1 MYKAF
6 MEAKKT
12 LRTRWKEIDQL
23 VVNVE
28 EEMRISPMTP
38 QAKAKREKKARQ
50 KAAKLAAAVDG
61 TGSPASLKSLG
72 SKSSK
77 KKKKRKGGDGGTENN
92 AGTSP
97 SGLPGPD
104 KERPY
109 GDNQERPSIE
119 VQDVDDDT
127 QAIDI
132 GSPSLSPISMSM
144 PSPLSP
150 PLRSLVSNLPPS
162 PVEPSFF
169 PSSQPS
175 STSASL
181 SSSLTL
187 PPSKLPTPHPTQS
200 RFPVPSKSPFSRS
213 PTAASLNLTRGTA
226 FSWKVAS
233 LPSAQSASDHVSA
246 TSFSMPATTAAA
258 SLKGHSLLTTK
269 ATVSLAIRRGA
280 VPPTISVYS
289 AEVPSSGDGISKG
302 RPAPRIM
309 PLKRFAPSSPVSRL
323 PPSKGTSVTSWRR
336 GELPEKVRLTEAKD
350 ESGLRSS
357 TLEHRTSEKDVIQ
370 GKVWVP
376 SPEIETR
383 SISSVMESQNSPVVT
398 AVPIPRSL
406 SIPAPSS
413 DPTKANSLLVSSS
426 STPHPPPQVVSTNA
440 DPYFNLHP
448 PCSPS
453 KTSFGSPSAHS
464 RYIPNTDPEV
474 VDEDKELCQWF
485 TALKR
490 SLDEKRIINSDV
502 LHAASDFRGRPE
514 IVWVDDFG
522 EDDDYFE
529 DDATETSSTMF
540 GVVPWT
546 SWGMKRVK
554 AVTWEELV
562 GEEKIKYRGGIERDQ
577 DARHTVL
584 SEERDTP
591 NRPIAVAVDPSGAW
605 TPLQRLAKMRLFE
618 IDLNI

>member
-12 LRTRWKEIDQL
+12 LRSRWKEIDQL

-28 EEMRISPMTP
+28 ERMRRSPMSP

-77 KKKKRKGGDGGTENN
+77 KKKKRKGGGGSAENDT
-92 AGTSP
+92 GT
-97 SGLPGPD
+97 GPPEPPEPD
-104 KERPY
+104 RERPY
-109 GDNQERPSIE
+109 GDIQERPSIE

-127 QAIDI
+127 QTIDL

-162 PVEPSFF
+162 PVELSFF

-187 PPSKLPTPHPTQS
+187 PSSQLLTQLPTQS
-200 RFPVPSKSPFSRS
+200 RFPAPSNSPFSRS
-213 PTAASLNLTRGTA
+213 PTAPSPSLIRGTT
-226 FSWKVAS
+226 FSWKVAP
-233 LPSAQSASDHVSA
+233 LPSAQSASDHVSTA
-246 TSFSMPATTAAA
+246 SFSMPATTAAA
-258 SLKGHSLLTTK
+258 SLKGHSQFATR

-280 VPPTISVYS
+280 VPPTISVHK
-289 AEVPSSGDGISKG
+289 AKVPSPGDVVSKD
-302 RPAPRIM
+302 RPMPRIM
-309 PLKRFAPSSPVSRL
+309 PLKQLALSSPASRL
-323 PPSKGTSVTSWRR
+323 SPGKGASATSWRR
-336 GELPEKVRLTEAKD
+336 GDSPEKVRLPEAKD
-350 ESGLRSS
+350 ESGRRSP
-357 TLEHRTSEKDVIQ
+357 TLERRTSEKDVIK
-370 GKVWVP
+370 GKLWVP

-383 SISSVMESQNSPVVT
+383 SISSVMESRNSPIVM
-398 AVPIPRSL
+398 AVPISRSL
-406 SIPAPSS
+406 SMPAPSS
-413 DPTKANSLLVSSS
+413 DPTKASSMLAPSS
-426 STPHPPPQVVSTNA
+426 STRHPPPQVASTSAGSCLNS
-440 DPYFNLHP
+440 HP
-448 PCSPS
+448 PSSPS
-453 KTSFGSPSAHS
+453 KASFDSPSTHS
-464 RYIPNTDPEV
+464 MCMLNADLEV
-474 VDEDKELCQWF
+474 VDEDKELCKWF
-485 TALKR
+485 TALQR

-502 LHAASDFRGRPE
+502 LHAASDFCGRPE

-522 EDDDYFE
+522 EDDDYFA

-554 AVTWEELV
+554 AVSWEELV
-562 GEEKIKYRGGIERDQ
+562 GEEKMEHRRDMQRDQ
-577 DARHTVL
+577 DAKHTA
-584 SEERDTP
+584 SAEGDTP

>member
-1 MYKAF
+1 
-6 MEAKKT
+6 
-12 LRTRWKEIDQL
+12 
-23 VVNVE
+23 
-28 EEMRISPMTP
+28 MRLSPMSP

-50 KAAKLAAAVDG
+50 KAAKLAAAADG

-77 KKKKRKGGDGGTENN
+77 KKKKRKGGDGSTEINT
-92 AGTSP
+92 GTSP
-97 SGLPGPD
+97 PGLPEPD
-104 KERPY
+104 RERAY
-109 GDNQERPSIE
+109 QERPSIE

-132 GSPSLSPISMSM
+132 GSPSFSPISMSTQ
-144 PSPLSP
+144 SPLFSP

-169 PSSQPS
+169 PSSHPS

-187 PPSKLPTPHPTQS
+187 PPSQLPTPFPTQS
-200 RFPVPSKSPFSRS
+200 RFPTPSKSPFSRS
-213 PTAASLNLTRGTA
+213 PTAASPKLSRGTA

-258 SLKGHSLLTTK
+258 SLKGHGLLNTG

-280 VPPTISVYS
+280 VPPTISVRK
-289 AEVPSSGDGISKG
+289 AKVPSSGDGVSKE
-302 RPAPRIM
+302 RSAPRIM
-309 PLKRFAPSSPVSRL
+309 PLKHLAPSSPVSRL
-323 PPSKGTSVTSWRR
+323 SPNKSAAVTSWRK
-336 GELPEKVRLTEAKD
+336 GELPEKLRLPEGKD
-350 ESGLRSS
+350 ESGMRSP
-357 TLEHRTSEKDVIQ
+357 TLEHRASEKDVIQ
-370 GKVWVP
+370 GKLWVP
-376 SPEIETR
+376 SPEIKTR
-383 SISSVMESQNSPVVT
+383 SISSVMKSQNSPIVT

-406 SIPAPSS
+406 SIPAPSG
-413 DPTKANSLLVSSS
+413 DPTKASSLLSSSS
-426 STPHPPPQVVSTNA
+426 STPRPPPQVASTSA
-440 DPYFNLHP
+440 SPYFTLHP
-448 PCSPS
+448 PSSPS
-453 KTSFGSPSAHS
+453 KSSFGSPSAHS
-464 RYIPNTDPEV
+464 RYIPDTDPEV

-522 EDDDYFE
+522 EDDDYFA
-529 DDATETSSTMF
+529 DDATEAGSTMF

-554 AVTWEELV
+554 SVTWEELV
-562 GEEKIKYRGGIERDQ
+562 GGIGRDQ
-577 DARHTVL
+577 DTQHSA
-584 SEERDTP
+584 SAERNSP